1 MIRFDLTAPTQALS
15 SAFGSLSEYVY
26 GVAFLVTLI
35 GYYAQVWRHRREPTH
50 AIEAVFTIALCVM
63 FAASISFWRPYV
75 VNLFYYPAQQ
85 LAQANS
91 VFQLNLA
98 VNNFLQGMA
107 NLVRE
112 PANGGA
118 NGPGPVQQV
127 AHLVWNLGAVTRA
140 ALLGLVIQ
148 VFVYVLTTIGA
159 FIALPFYFFQRVL
172 VEALFTFMPIAICAL
187 SVPALRDRATAYLSM
202 TASVLA
208 WPLGF
213 SIVAAAANTVFQVP
227 FDGGNSGVASPV
239 AAVLEP
245 LIRELVAAIIVI
257 FGSLMV
263 PPTMFFLTLY
273 GGTHIDPI
281 MSAARSLPTLG
292 SFARR

>member
-15 SAFGSLSEYVY
+15 SAFGSLASYVY

-50 AIEAVFTIALCVM
+50 AIEALVTIAICVM
-63 FAASISFWRPYV
+63 FSASVSFWRPYV

-107 NLVRE
+107 ALVKD

-118 NGPGPVQQV
+118 GGPSTVQQV
-127 AHLVWNLGAVTRA
+127 AHFVWNFSLISKA
-140 ALLGLVIQ
+140 ALLGLVVQ
-148 VFVYVLTTIGA
+148 LFVYVLTTVGA

-172 VEALFTFMPIAICAL
+172 TEALFTFMPIAICAL
-187 SVPALRDRATAYLSM
+187 SVPALRDRATAYMSM

-213 SIVAAAANTVFQVP
+213 SIVAAATNTVFQVP
-227 FDGGNSGVASPV
+227 FSGTGGAV
-239 AAVLEP
+239 AATVATVLEP
-245 LIRELVAAIIVI
+245 ELRELVAGIVMI
-257 FGSLMV
+257 FGSLLV
-263 PPTMFFLTLY
+263 PPTMFFIALY
-273 GGTHIDPI
+273 GGTHVDPI
-281 MSAARSLPTLG
+281 MSAARSMPTLG

>member
-1 MIRFDLTAPTQALS
+1 MIRFDLSAPTQALS
-15 SAFGSLSEYVY
+15 SAFGALSTYVY

-35 GYYAQVWRHRREPTH
+35 GYYAQVWRHRREPSH
-50 AIEAVFTIALCVM
+50 AIEALVTIALCVM

-75 VNLFYYPAQQ
+75 VNVFYYPAQQ

-91 VFQLNLA
+91 VFQLNQA

-107 NLVRE
+107 SLVKD
-112 PANGGA
+112 PANGGTS
-118 NGPGPVQQV
+118 GPSTVQQV
-127 AHLVWNLGAVTRA
+127 AHLVWNFASITRA

-148 VFVYVLTTIGA
+148 AFVYVLSTLGA

-187 SVPALRDRATAYLSM
+187 SVPALRDRASAYLSM

-227 FDGGNSGVASPV
+227 FDGGSTVAVSTVAS
-239 AAVLEP
+239 VLEP
-245 LIRELVAAIIVI
+245 LLKELVAAIIMI
-257 FGSLMV
+257 FGSLLV
-263 PPTMFFLTLY
+263 PPTMFFMALY
-273 GGTHIDPI
+273 GGTHVDPI
-281 MSAARSLPTLG
+281 MSAARSIPMLG

>member
-1 MIRFDLTAPTQALS
+1 MIRFDLTAPTQALT
-15 SAFGSLSEYVY
+15 SAFGSLATYVY

-35 GYYAQVWRHRREPTH
+35 GYYAQVWRHRREPAH
-50 AIEAVFTIALCVM
+50 SIGALVVIALCVM
-63 FAASISFWRPYV
+63 FSASISFWRPYV

-98 VNNFLQGMA
+98 INNFLQGMA
-107 NLVRE
+107 ALVKD

-118 NGPGPVQQV
+118 GGPSTVQQV
-127 AHLVWNLGAVTRA
+127 AHLVWNFGMLTRA
-140 ALLGLVIQ
+140 ALLGLAVQ
-148 VFVYVLTTIGA
+148 LLVYVLTTIGA
-159 FIALPFYFFQRVL
+159 LIALPFYFFQQVL
-172 VEALFTFMPIAICAL
+172 VEALFTFMPIAICGL

-202 TASVLA
+202 TASVLC

-227 FDGGNSGVASPV
+227 FNGSGAVAATVASVLEPVLCEAV
-239 AAVLEP
+239 AAV
-245 LIRELVAAIIVI
+245 IMI
-257 FGSLMV
+257 FGSLLV
-263 PPTMFFLTLY
+263 PPTMFFIALY

-281 MSAARSLPTLG
+281 MSAARSIPMLG

>member
-1 MIRFDLTAPTQALS
+1 MIRFDLTAPTQALT
-15 SAFGSLSEYVY
+15 SAFGSLSTYVY

-50 AIEAVFTIALCVM
+50 SIEALVVIALCVM
-63 FAASISFWRPYV
+63 FASSVSFWRPYV

-107 NLVRE
+107 NLVKD
-112 PANGGA
+112 PANGGST
-118 NGPGPVQQV
+118 GPSTVQQV
-127 AHLVWNLGAVTRA
+127 AHLVWNFSLLTRA
-140 ALLGLVIQ
+140 ALLGLVVQ
-148 VFVYVLTTIGA
+148 LLVYVLTTIGA

-187 SVPALRDRATAYLSM
+187 SVPALRDRAAAYLSM

-227 FDGGNSGVASPV
+227 FDGNGSAV
-239 AAVLEP
+239 AATVVSVLEP
-245 LIRELVAAIIVI
+245 VLRELVAAIIMI
-257 FGSLMV
+257 FGSLLV
-263 PPTMFFLTLY
+263 PPTMFFIALY

-281 MSAARSLPTLG
+281 MSAARSVPMLG

>member
-1 MIRFDLTAPTQALS
+1 MIRFDLSAPTQALS
-15 SAFGSLSEYVY
+15 SAFGALSTYVY

-35 GYYAQVWRHRREPTH
+35 GYYAQVWRHRREPSH
-50 AIEAVFTIALCVM
+50 AIEALVTIALCVM

-75 VNLFYYPAQQ
+75 VNVFYYPAQQ

-91 VFQLNLA
+91 VFQLNQA

-107 NLVRE
+107 SLVKD
-112 PANGGA
+112 PANGGTS
-118 NGPGPVQQV
+118 GPSTIQQV
-127 AHLVWNLGAVTRA
+127 AHLVWNFASITRA

-148 VFVYVLTTIGA
+148 AFVYVLSTLGA

-187 SVPALRDRATAYLSM
+187 SVPALRDRASAYLSM

-227 FDGGNSGVASPV
+227 FDGGSTVAVSTVAS
-239 AAVLEP
+239 VLEP
-245 LIRELVAAIIVI
+245 LLKELVAAIIMI
-257 FGSLMV
+257 FGSLLV
-263 PPTMFFLTLY
+263 PPTMFFMALY
-273 GGTHIDPI
+273 GGTHVDPI
-281 MSAARSLPTLG
+281 MSAARSIPMLG

>member
-1 MIRFDLTAPTQALS
+1 MISFDLTAPTQALA
-15 SAFGSLSEYVY
+15 SAFGSLSTYVY
-26 GVAFLVTLI
+26 GVAFLITLI
-35 GYYAQVWRHRREPTH
+35 GYYAQVWKHRREPAHTL
-50 AIEAVFTIALCVM
+50 EALGLIALCVM

-91 VFQLNLA
+91 VFQLNQA
-98 VNNFLQGMA
+98 INNFFQGMA
-107 NLVRE
+107 NLAKD

-118 NGPGPVQQV
+118 GGPGTIAQL
-127 AHLVWNLGAVTRA
+127 AHYLWNLGQVTRA
-140 ALLGLVIQ
+140 ALLGLVVQ
-148 VFVYVLTTIGA
+148 MLVDVLTVIGV

-187 SVPALRDRATAYLSM
+187 SVPALKDRASAYLGM
-202 TASVLA
+202 TASILA

-213 SIVAAAANTVFQVP
+213 AIVAAAANTVFQVP
-227 FDGGNSGVASPV
+227 FNPGSTIAGSVE
-239 AAVLEP
+239 AVLEP
-245 LIRELVAAIIVI
+245 VLRELVASIIMI
-257 FGSLMV
+257 FGSIMV
-263 PPTMFFLTLY
+263 PPTMFFLALY

-281 MSAARSLPTLG
+281 MSAARSVPALG

>member
-1 MIRFDLTAPTQALS
+1 MISFDLTAPTQALT
-15 SAFGSLSEYVY
+15 SAFGSLSTYVY

-35 GYYAQVWRHRREPTH
+35 GYYAQVWKHRREPTH
-50 AIEAVFTIALCVM
+50 AIEALVLIALCVM
-63 FAASISFWRPYV
+63 FASSVSFWRPYA

-91 VFQLNLA
+91 VFQLNQA
-98 VNNFLQGMA
+98 INNFFQGAA
-107 NLVRE
+107 NLAND

-118 NGPGPVQQV
+118 SGPSTLQQA
-127 AHLVWNLGAVTRA
+127 AHFLWNLGQVTRA
-140 ALLGLVIQ
+140 ALLGLVVQ
-148 VFVYVLTTIGA
+148 MLVDVLTIIGGL
-159 FIALPFYFFQRVL
+159 IALPFYFSQRVL
-172 VEALFTFMPIAICAL
+172 VEALFTFMPIPICAL

-213 SIVAAAANTVFQVP
+213 AIVAAAANTVFQVP
-227 FDGGNSGVASPV
+227 FSSGGTVAGTV
-239 AAVLEP
+239 GAVLEP
-245 LIRELVAAIIVI
+245 ILQILVAAIIMI
-257 FGSLMV
+257 FGSILV
-263 PPTMFFLTLY
+263 PPTMFFLALY

-281 MSAARSLPTLG
+281 MSAARSIPMLG